1 MGRQRKPPSLSAT
14 YFDPSAQPMRPFAG
28 RLSAWLTKPFRRQAA
43 EGACEGMRK
52 GACASRACH
61 VAVQLQ
67 AAEQH
72 GRRMEQAFTQ
82 FVSPQVIERLM
93 ADPDGLSLGGQTRDV
108 TVLFADVRG
117 FTGIAEAM
125 KDDPR
130 RLGDVITAILD
141 PLTDIVLA
149 HGGTLDKYMG
159 DCIMAFWGAPAD
171 DPDHARHAVEAG
183 RAMAAAMD
191 DLNARLLT
199 AFGADLP
206 RIDIGVGINSGA
218 CIVGNLGSHRRFD
231 YSVLGD
237 PVNVASRLEGLC
249 RTYEASLMVGEETA
263 RRLGPGAGLV
273 EFDRVVLR
281 GRAEAQ
287 AVYGLA

>member
-1 MGRQRKPPSLSAT
+1 MSAIYFDNPASSARPQGRVPRWLSAALGLGRRAKAC
-14 YFDPSAQPMRPFAG
+14 SLAG
-28 RLSAWLTKPFRRQAA
+28 GGSCNRRDAA
-43 EGACEGMRK
+43 ATCQ
-52 GACASRACH
+52 
-61 VAVQLQ
+61 VAVKLQ

-72 GRRMEQAFTQ
+72 GRRMEEAFTQ

-141 PLTDIVLA
+141 PLTEIVLA

-159 DCIMAFWGAPAD
+159 DCTMAFWGAPAD
-171 DPDHARHAVEAG
+171 DPLHAQHAFAAG
-183 RAMAAAMD
+183 KAMAAAMD
-191 DLNARLLT
+191 DLNARLAAT
-199 AFGADLP
+199 FGDDLP

-218 CIVGNLGSHRRFD
+218 CVVGNVGSRRRFD

-237 PVNVASRLEGLC
+237 PVNIASRLEGLC
-249 RTYEASLMVGEETA
+249 RTYDAPLMVGEETA
-263 RRLGPGAGLV
+263 RRLGPDAGLV
-273 EFDRVVLR
+273 AVDRVALR
-281 GRAEAQ
+281 GRAEVQ
-287 AVYGLA
+287 AVYALA